1 MLPVLFLAS
10 NTGEVA
16 VLVLVL
22 VGLAFVITVPVLGQV
37 IARAAHRANDKSD
50 RKS

>member
-1 MLPVLFLAS
+1 VLPVLFLAS

-16 VLVLVL
+16 VLVL

>member
-16 VLVLVL
+16 VLVL